1 MLRRVAG
8 VVLKLT
14 VTLAIFAVVARDVD
28 FNGLLQTMRGA
39 SPVFIGASFL
49 VLLALSSVQA
59 FRWHVILFALGARL
73 SYQRLWSIVL
83 MGIFFSQLLP
93 TSIGGDAIRVW
104 KLHRSGTPLAKSFN
118 SVVLDRVSAIFAV
131 VLIIALGIS
140 VLFELLQDPVMRT
153 MVLLA
158 PALTVCA
165 LLLLALIVR
174 YPDLGRWFASLFGAR
189 MSRTLKGGVRDA
201 SAILLSPRPMLI
213 TLGLSVFMQMAI
225 SFSIW
230 ILAIGVGAR
239 IGFMECI
246 VLVPFVILASM
257 LPISV
262 AGWGVREGAMVF
274 AFGFAGV
281 DSTTALTISILFGIV
296 VAATGLPGGLLWL
309 HERRHL

>member
-1 MLRRVAG
+1 MLKRVAG

-14 VTLAIFAVVARDVD
+14 VTLAIFAVAARDVD
-28 FNGLLQTMRGA
+28 FSGLLRTIGDA
-39 SPVFIGASFL
+39 SPVFVGACFL
-49 VLLALSSVQA
+49 VLFALSSVQA
-59 FRWHVILFALGARL
+59 FRWHAILFALGTRL
-73 SYQRLWSIVL
+73 SYQRIWSIVL

-118 SVVLDRVSAIFAV
+118 SVVLDRVSAIIAV

-158 PALTVCA
+158 PALAVCA
-165 LLLLALIVR
+165 LRLLALIVR
-174 YPDLGRWFASLFGAR
+174 YPDLGRWFASMLGER

-230 ILAIGVGAR
+230 ILAVGVGAR

-246 VLVPFVILASM
+246 VLVPFVILTSM

-296 VAATGLPGGLLWL
+296 VAATGLPGGLLWF

>member
-1 MLRRVAG
+1 MLKRVAG
-8 VVLKLT
+8 VALKLT
-14 VTLAIFAVVARDVD
+14 VTLAIFAVVARDMD
-28 FNGLLQTMRGA
+28 FSGLLRTIGDA
-39 SPVFIGASFL
+39 SPVFVGACFL
-49 VLLALSSVQA
+49 VLLALSPVQA
-59 FRWHVILFALGARL
+59 FRWHVILSALGTRM
-73 SYQRLWSIVL
+73 SYQRSWSIVL

-118 SVVLDRVSAIFAV
+118 SVVLDRVSAIIAV
-131 VLIIALGIS
+131 VLIITLGIS
-140 VLFELLQDPVMRT
+140 VLFELLPDPVMRT

-158 PALTVCA
+158 PAVAVCV

-174 YPDLGRWFASLFGAR
+174 FPDLGRWFASMLGERLGRA
-189 MSRTLKGGVRDA
+189 LKSGVRDA
-201 SAILLSPRPMLI
+201 SAVLLSPRPMLT

-225 SFSIW
+225 SFSVW
-230 ILAIGVGAR
+230 ILAVGVGAQ
-239 IGFMECI
+239 IGVMECI

-257 LPISV
+257 LPISI

-281 DSTTALTISILFGIV
+281 DSTTALTISILFGVV

-309 HERRHL
+309 HERRQL